1 MFQFKIFRLALVAL
15 APVLLFS
22 VKQACAQ
29 QQEAR
34 KEVSQTF
41 EVQPGTTLDI
51 RNQYGSIEVEQWEGS
66 QIAIRAEVTAI
77 GKDQAAAQQTLDRA
91 DIFFDQ
97 SGSFLTVQTIF
108 DKDASKVKG
117 VIRSVGDQ
125 SKNLFGNVNIRVAYQ
140 VKVPKALKM
149 ALLQKDGDITLAN
162 PLEVADLQIDHQ
174 QGNLAISQLA
184 GEAKFLLT
192 GSKATMKQIGYG
204 YFDLKGASEVTIEQ
218 ASKMDVRSN
227 LTGSLVQVNDVE
239 NLYYNGQNDRLEI
252 ARVGVFE
259 GKGNLSKI
267 RIDWLGEKVFFEM
280 GAGDLQITQLDQGFE
295 EVIINSKSGDVTLG
309 LQQGA
314 SVALEITAREDK
326 LTLPEG
332 DLRITRTTS
341 GNPKDK
347 MVQVKGSFGEGTSPA
362 SVKVQGGNGSNIR
375 FSVRKA

>member
-15 APVLLFS
+15 APVLVFS